1 MDKQSKIILISGP
14 TASGKTNFAVKI
26 AKKIQGEIINADSMQ
41 VYKNLKILTARPNKI
56 EQKNI
61 KHHLYG
67 VVDLNKKF
75 STGQW
80 LELVIKKIKN
90 IKKKKKIPIL
100 VGGTGLY
107 FQSLING
114 LVKIPEIPL
123 KFRNKVRLMSKRE
136 GQKKFYKKLLKLD
149 PKVKD
154 KFDPNDTQRSIRAYE
169 IKSYT
174 DISMYDWLARTE
186 SEFKNSDF
194 LKLYIETKR
203 EKLIE
208 RINLRTLN
216 MINGGAINEVKKFLK
231 LKIRKDQ
238 SVNKVIGIAELTQ
251 YLNHEVTLEEAKE
264 LISIKTR
271 QYAKRQATWART
283 RMTSWK
289 KIKSTRIDDF
299 IKKLNKSLLKLD
311 QWAQLQLDCP
321 NG

>member
-14 TASGKTNFAVKI
+14 TASGKSNFAVKI

-41 VYKNLKILTARPNKI
+41 VYKKLKILTARPNKQ

-67 VVDLNKKF
+67 VVDLNEKF

-80 LELVIKKIKN
+80 LQLTIKKIKD
-90 IKKKKKIPIL
+90 IQKKKKIPIL

-107 FQSLING
+107 FQSLIDG

-123 KFRNKVRLMSKRE
+123 KFRNKIRLISKRD
-136 GQKKFYKKLLKLD
+136 GQEKFYKKLLKLD
-149 PKVKD
+149 PKIKD

-169 IKSYT
+169 VKSYT
-174 DISMYDWLARTE
+174 NVSMYDWLTKTK
-186 SEFKNSDF
+186 SEFKDSDF
-194 LKLYIETKR
+194 LKLHIETKR

-208 RINLRTLN
+208 RINLRTSS
-216 MINGGAINEVKKFLK
+216 MINEGAVNEVKKFLK
-231 LKIRKDQ
+231 LKIIKNQ

-251 YLNHEVTLEEAKE
+251 YLNHEITLEEAKE
-264 LISIKTR
+264 LILIKTR

-283 RMTSWK
+283 RMISWI
-289 KIKSTRIDDF
+289 KIDQSKLDSY
-299 IKKLNKSLLKLD
+299 IKKLKKSSLKLD
-311 QWAQLQLDCP
+311 QLT
-321 NG
+321 

>member
-56 EQKNI
+56 EQKDI

-80 LELVIKKIKN
+80 LELAIKKIKN

-289 KIKSTRIDDF
+289 KIKPTRIDDF
-299 IKKLNKSLLKLD
+299 IKKLK
-311 QWAQLQLDCP
+311 
-321 NG
+321 

>member
-1 MDKQSKIILISGP
+1 MDNQSKIILISGP
-14 TASGKTNFAVKI
+14 TASGKSKFAIKI
-26 AKKIQGEIINADSMQ
+26 AKKIQGEIINSDSMQ
-41 VYKNLKILTARPNKI
+41 VYKKLQILTARPNKQ

-80 LELVIKKIKN
+80 LELAIKKIKN

-123 KFRNKVRLMSKRE
+123 KFRNKIRLMSKRE

-149 PKVKD
+149 PKIKD

-174 DISMYDWLARTE
+174 NISMYDWLTKTK
-186 SEFKNSDF
+186 SEFKDNDF
-194 LKLYIETKR
+194 LKLHIETKR

-208 RINLRTLN
+208 RIDLRTSD
-216 MINGGAINEVKKFLK
+216 MINGGAVNEVKKFLK
-231 LKIRKDQ
+231 LKIKKNQ
-238 SVNKVIGIAELTQ
+238 SVNKVIGVAELTQ
-251 YLNHEVTLEEAKE
+251 YLNREITLEEAKE
-264 LISIKTR
+264 LILIKTR

-283 RMTSWK
+283 RMISWV
-289 KIKSTRIDDF
+289 KIDQTKLDNY
-299 IKKLNKSLLKLD
+299 IKKLKKSSLKLD
-311 QWAQLQLDCP
+311 QLT
-321 NG
+321 

>member
-1 MDKQSKIILISGP
+1 MDKQSKIVLISGP
-14 TASGKTNFAVKI
+14 TASGKSNFSIKI

-56 EQKNI
+56 EQKDI

-67 VVDLNKKF
+67 VIDLNKKF

-80 LELVIKKIKN
+80 LELAIKKIKN

-289 KIKSTRIDDF
+289 KIKPTRIDDF
-299 IKKLNKSLLKLD
+299 IKKLNKPLLKLD
-311 QWAQLQLDCP
+311 Q
-321 NG
+321 

>member
-1 MDKQSKIILISGP
+1 VDNQSKIILISGP
-14 TASGKTNFAVKI
+14 TASGKSNFAIKI
-26 AKKIQGEIINADSMQ
+26 AKKIQGEIINTDSMQ
-41 VYKNLKILTARPNKI
+41 VYKKLKILTARPNKI
-56 EQKNI
+56 EQENI

-67 VVDLNKKF
+67 VVDLNEKF

-80 LELVIKKIKN
+80 LKLAIKRIKN
-90 IKKKKKIPIL
+90 IQKNKKIPIL

-136 GQKKFYKKLLKLD
+136 GQKKFYKKLLKID
-149 PKVKD
+149 PKIKD

-174 DISMYDWLARTE
+174 DISMYDWLAKTE
-186 SEFKNSDF
+186 SEFKDSNF

-203 EKLIE
+203 EKLIDK
-208 RINLRTLN
+208 INLRTSN
-216 MINGGAINEVKKFLK
+216 MINDGAINEVKKFLK

-238 SVNKVIGIAELTQ
+238 SVNRVIGIAELTQ
-251 YLNHEVTLEEAKE
+251 CLNKKITLDQAKE

-289 KIKSTRIDDF
+289 KIRPNKIDDF

-311 QWAQLQLDCP
+311 Q
-321 NG
+321 